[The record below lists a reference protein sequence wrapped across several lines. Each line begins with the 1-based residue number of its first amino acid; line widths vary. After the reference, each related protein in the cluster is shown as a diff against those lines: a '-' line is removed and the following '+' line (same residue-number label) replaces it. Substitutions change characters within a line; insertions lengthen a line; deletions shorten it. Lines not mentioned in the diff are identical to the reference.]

1 MTRQRKVFA
10 GLILLAMIVFLDSS
24 LSQTRRSSMR
34 RRPIRGQRPRRMTD
48 AQLQEQ
54 INRAMAQA
62 YGQALKEALAP
73 TAAQWRMIEPK
84 LKKVRELSDQAE
96 VAVKI
101 KNAKLITTTETLRGD
116 RAEAAGGKP
125 SEPQS
130 TTTHDRDEWRDSLH
144 RESKARLLGA
154 EKVCAE
160 LVSLIESGG
169 ATDEQKKAK
178 MNALR
183 QAKQKAAE
191 ELAVAQDELRKV
203 LSLRQQTTLFLI
215 GLLN

>member
-1 MTRQRKVFA
+1 
-10 GLILLAMIVFLDSS
+10 
-24 LSQTRRSSMR
+24 
-34 RRPIRGQRPRRMTD
+34 MTD

-96 VAVKI
+96 VGVKI
-101 KNAKLITTTETLRGD
+101 RNTKLITTTETLRGD
-116 RAEAAGGKP
+116 RAVAAGGKA
-125 SEPQS
+125 SEPLT
-130 TTTHDRDEWRDSLH
+130 TTTHKREERSYSRPW
-144 RESKARLLGA
+144 ESKARLLGA

-160 LVSLIESGG
+160 FVSLIESGG

-191 ELAVAQDELRKV
+191 ELAVAQEELRKV
-203 LSLRQQTTLFLI
+203 LSLRQQTTLLLI